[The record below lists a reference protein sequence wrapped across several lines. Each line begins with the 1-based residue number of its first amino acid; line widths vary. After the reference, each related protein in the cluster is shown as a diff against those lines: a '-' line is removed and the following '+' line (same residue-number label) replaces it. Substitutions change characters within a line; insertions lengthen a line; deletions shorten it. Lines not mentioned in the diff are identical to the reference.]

1 MQKFTPIALGLLIA
15 LGAPIASPPVHAAPQ
30 VAKSDAIPPMPL
42 KEALRIFAS
51 REHLQFIYESEL
63 ASNVRSQGAPANLPQ
78 RATLAALLRGTGL
91 EYRYIDANT
100 VTIARAKAA
109 SSSGSS
115 APTHASSEDPASGQG
130 IQAPDVDSSASAA
143 NDGQDATL
151 LQSVMVS
158 ASRIDFANVVAVTP
172 TVSFTPESLMLP
184 AYTNVGDALYDLPY
198 FSASRG
204 PSSTGTNINAG
215 ASPIDLRGLGVK
227 RTLLLVDGHR
237 VSGNTLLGGND
248 LNSIPSVFIKRVD
261 VVTGGAS
268 ASWGSGAVAGVVNIY
283 LDHDFDGVKLDASYG
298 QSSRSDDKTRSVS
311 VAAGTYFAGGKGH
324 AQIGGDFVKA
334 GGILRR
340 DRPRTARW
348 GLLPVDGTRKLA
360 FTPNVGLATQSL
372 GGLITS
378 GVLEGKAFAPDG
390 SLHDHEL
397 ERVVGTSAVG
407 SNAPSSDDFSY
418 VIVPRQ
424 HYTVLGSLGYDLS
437 DDLRLTAIVRYF
449 QSDSD
454 YHTFSV
460 GLQGLEMN
468 ADNAFLAPDIK
479 QVLAD
484 AGESTFTLGRFRA
497 DINYPRYVTRTAT
510 NQETVKL
517 DGKAGTYWRWTA
529 YLSHGESKVRQATP
543 GFFITQNLNRAIDAV
558 VDPAT
563 GSIVCRYALANPGTD
578 CVPIDLFG
586 EGAPSKAA
594 QDYVTGTSLVRR
606 VRTSDEA
613 GVVFRGQPWDLPAGP
628 VGIAVGAEGRHV
640 SVRQT
645 VGKLDAEKALQPFV
659 SSPEHGG
666 FSVSEVFG
674 EINVPLLKDK
684 PGFQDLAV
692 DLAARASNY
701 STSGMIGT
709 WKVGVTNEFGHG
721 VRARIGYS
729 RDIRAPDLDELYQE
743 QGQGANPVYDPVL
756 NESYMVNILLGGN
769 PNLRPEKAN
778 TLTVGA
784 SWAPTEGALNGLLLS
799 ADYYNIDIKDV
810 ITTVGT
816 QATVDRCEAG
826 NQSLCARIVRGAD
839 DRIEFVSSQAINLA
853 RFMEDGMDLEAA
865 YRQDGT
871 MFGVA
876 GQYQAHLNA
885 TWVHKLTVSEAGNTI
900 NYAGAVGSSWIG
912 NAAARWRSLL
922 DLGFRSHR
930 FSLGTRIRY
939 LSSGYHQINANIMN
953 NRIPQ
958 YFYFDVQGSYTF
970 VDDVFT
976 VYGLVRNV
984 ADKKP
989 PIASGFS
996 PFYDPVGRFFKV
1008 GVRLNF

>member
-1 MQKFTPIALGLLIA
+1 
-15 LGAPIASPPVHAAPQ
+15 
-30 VAKSDAIPPMPL
+30 
-42 KEALRIFAS
+42 
-51 REHLQFIYESEL
+51 
-63 ASNVRSQGAPANLPQ
+63 
-78 RATLAALLRGTGL
+78 
-91 EYRYIDANT
+91 
-100 VTIARAKAA
+100 
-109 SSSGSS
+109 
-115 APTHASSEDPASGQG
+115 
-130 IQAPDVDSSASAA
+130 
-143 NDGQDATL
+143 
-151 LQSVMVS
+151 MVS

-184 AYTNVGDALYDLPY
+184 AYINVGDALYDLPY

-261 VVTGGAS
+261 IVTGGAS
-268 ASWGSGAVAGVVNIY
+268 ASWGSGAVAGVVNVY
-283 LDHDFDGVKLDASYG
+283 LDHEFEGVKLDASYG
-298 QSSRSDDKTRSVS
+298 QSSHGDDKTRGVS
-311 VAAGTYFAGGKGH
+311 IAAGTKFADGKGH
-324 AQIGGDFVKA
+324 VQIGGDFVKA

-348 GLLPVDGTRKLA
+348 GLLPVDGTQQLA
-360 FTPNVGLATQSL
+360 FTPNVGLANQSL

-378 GVLEGKAFAPDG
+378 GVLKGKAFSPDG

-397 ERVVGTSAVG
+397 ERVVGTSGVG
-407 SNAPSSDDFSY
+407 SNAPSSDDYSY

-424 HYTVLGSLGYDLS
+424 HYTALGSLGYDLS
-437 DDLRLTAIVRYF
+437 DDLRLTATARYF
-449 QSDSD
+449 HSDSD

-460 GLQGLEMN
+460 GLNGVTIN
-468 ADNAFLAPDIK
+468 ADNAFLAPGIK
-479 QVLAD
+479 QTLAN
-484 AGESTFTLGRFRA
+484 AGESSFTMGRFRA
-497 DINYPRYVTRTAT
+497 DINYPRYVTKAT
-510 NQETVKL
+510 THQETIKL
-517 DGKAGTYWRWTA
+517 DGRAGTYWRWTA
-529 YLSHGESKVRQATP
+529 YVSHGESKVRQATP
-543 GFFITQNLNRAIDAV
+543 GFFITKNLYRAIDAV

-563 GSIVCRYALANPGTD
+563 GKAVCRYALSNPGTD

-586 EGAPSKAA
+586 AGAPSQAA

-606 VRTSDEA
+606 VRSSDEA
-613 GVVFRGQPWDLPAGP
+613 GIVFRGQPWDLPAGP
-628 VGIAVGAEGRHV
+628 VGIAIGAEGRHV

-674 EINVPLLKDK
+674 EVNIPLLQGR

-721 VRARIGYS
+721 FRARVGYS

-743 QGQGANPVYDPVL
+743 QGQGANPVYDPIL

-769 PNLRPEKAN
+769 PDLQPEKAD

-784 SWAPTEGALNGLLLS
+784 SWTPRRGALDGLMLG

-816 QATVDRCEAG
+816 QATVDRCQAG
-826 NQSLCARIVRGAD
+826 NQSLCTRIVRGSNG
-839 DRIEFVSSQAINLA
+839 RIEFVSSQAINLA
-853 RFMEDGMDLEAA
+853 RFVEDGVDVEAA
-865 YRQDGT
+865 YRHAGAL
-871 MFGVA
+871 FGVR
-876 GQYQAHLNA
+876 GEYQAHLNA
-885 TWVHKLTVSEAGNTI
+885 TWVHKLTVSEAGTTI
-900 NYAGAVGSSWIG
+900 NYAGAVGSSWVG
-912 NAAARWRSLL
+912 NAAARWRGLL
-922 DLGFRSHR
+922 RLGFRSSH

-939 LSSGYHQINANIMN
+939 LSAGYHQVNANIVN
-953 NRIPQ
+953 NKIPQ
-958 YFYFDVQGSYTF
+958 YFYFDVEGSYTF
-970 VDDVFT
+970 AGDSVT

-984 ADKKP
+984 ADKRA
-989 PIASGFS
+989 PIASSFS
-996 PFYDPVGRFFKV
+996 PFYDPVGRFFKA
-1008 GVRLNF
+1008 GIRFKF